1 MSQAGYWEQK
11 LQELS
16 TWNADVLLTHN
27 TRIRTALD
35 ELSKALT
42 NAMPDDLQGDVRTA
56 ADSAMAQ
63 VKLKATNLA
72 TKLTTV
78 DTTVDSANSTRRTMA
93 QDGMTTL
100 ENYPAKMEWWQES
113 IVRTAVTGAT
123 ITFGPLSWVASDF
136 TADSINNYLAN
147 AREAEAQRQVKAIS
161 DAMDDVAFEN
171 GPKNQGKNRSDRNP
185 GGGDPG
191 DIPTSSYDSIPG
203 AGYNPMNNSFTG
215 QLQNQ
220 PQHQIGEV
228 YNPETEIGT
237 QPPVFTP
244 NPPIVEPPYCG
255 PWITPPEFP
264 TNPVDPTNP
273 NPFDPLNPPIGWTPD
288 DPTGGGSTTWPR
300 PTGPGGGGF
309 GPGVS
314 FGGGGAGGGGG
325 AAMLGG
331 AGGGV
336 ALGGAKLMAGTRTG
350 AGLAGGLGS
359 SLGGGTTGM
368 MGGAGGAGGAAG
380 RGGAA
385 AATAAGRSGGMM
397 AGAGGAGGAG
407 TGSSAKGGAG
417 RTGSGMMGGSGQGG
431 SENNKKRRSG
441 MGGAIAPSLDGDEE
455 IGARSRAAE
464 AGGRAPAVEFDE

>member
-147 AREAEAQRQVKAIS
+147 AREAEAQRQMKAIS
-161 DAMDDVAFEN
+161 DAMDAVTFDAK
-171 GPKNQGKNRSDRNP
+171 PANQRGEREDRNP
-185 GGGDPG
+185 GGDPG

-220 PQHQIGEV
+220 PQYEIGEV
-228 YNPETEIGT
+228 HNPETEIGT
-237 QPPVFTP
+237 KPP
-244 NPPIVEPPYCG
+244 
-255 PWITPPEFP
+255 
-264 TNPVDPTNP
+264 
-273 NPFDPLNPPIGWTPD
+273 
-288 DPTGGGSTTWPR
+288 SSR
-300 PTGPGGGGF
+300 PT
-309 GPGVS
+309 
-314 FGGGGAGGGGG
+314 
-325 AAMLGG
+325 
-331 AGGGV
+331 
-336 ALGGAKLMAGTRTG
+336 RR
-350 AGLAGGLGS
+350 S
-359 SLGGGTTGM
+359 SSRL
-368 MGGAGGAGGAAG
+368 
-380 RGGAA
+380 
-385 AATAAGRSGGMM
+385 TAAR
-397 AGAGGAGGAG
+397 
-407 TGSSAKGGAG
+407 GSL
-417 RTGSGMMGGSGQGG
+417 
-431 SENNKKRRSG
+431 RRSFRR
-441 MGGAIAPSLDGDEE
+441 I
-455 IGARSRAAE
+455 RSTR
-464 AGGRAPAVEFDE
+464 RTPTRSTR